1 MEVLATSA
9 VNCCVWPASR
19 VIVAGLT
26 LTAIEGASVMVAD
39 AITALFAWLV
49 AVTVT
54 VCCDATL
61 AGAVYN
67 PLEPIVPA
75 PDDGLIDQFTAVL
88 LVFKTVAENCWVWLA
103 YKVAVAGP
111 TDRIEQQEIDE
122 TLCCFLEVVA
132 EGIQVCCLDGDARF
146 ELYVGRHFAVW
157 KKSPASGFE

>member
-1 MEVLATSA
+1 
-9 VNCCVWPASR
+9 
-19 VIVAGLT
+19 VAGLT

-111 TDRIEQQEIDE
+111 TD
-122 TLCCFLEVVA
+122 TLMAGDNVTVA
-132 EGIQVCCLDGDARF
+132 EAVAAVFAWLVAVTVMVCCMAMLAGAVYRPEELIVPVPVGLIDHVTAVLLVF
-146 ELYVGRHFAVW
+146 ETVAVNCW
-157 KKSPASGFE
+157 V